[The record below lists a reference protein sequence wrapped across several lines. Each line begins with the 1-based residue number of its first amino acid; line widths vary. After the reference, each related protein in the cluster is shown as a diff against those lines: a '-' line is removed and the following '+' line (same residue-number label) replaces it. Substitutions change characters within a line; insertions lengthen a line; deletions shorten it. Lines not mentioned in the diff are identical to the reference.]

1 MGCGLG
7 CESAEVLGKDKCQGS
22 GRAGATQSF
31 LCRENIQPL
40 RLNFFLEGFVLLSLG
55 YSIWLELSRSD
66 FLGMAQSSEPW
77 KMESYCGYYS
87 PLSDVESYYWMFATF
102 RDSIFNVVA
111 HLEMKNM

>member
-40 RLNFFLEGFVLLSLG
+40 RLNFFLEGFRSSLFG
-55 YSIWLELSRSD
+55 IFYMTGII
-66 FLGMAQSSEPW
+66 
-77 KMESYCGYYS
+77 
-87 PLSDVESYYWMFATF
+87 TF
-102 RDSIFNVVA
+102 
-111 HLEMKNM
+111 